1 MTDVLLGMGNHYYLK
16 RFRILNLLLYMQACF
31 LKANSPLTLPAEET
45 GLGWNTLDVIFALA
59 ASGKTIINTIQQ
71 RSPYEEGKCSQGR
84 IQISTM
90 SSSSLGW
97 AMTQI

>member
-1 MTDVLLGMGNHYYLK
+1 MTDALLGMGNHYYLK
-16 RFRILNLLLYMQACF
+16 RFRILNFLLYMQACF

-59 ASGKTIINTIQQ
+59 ASINTIQQ
-71 RSPYEEGKCSQGR
+71 RSPYEEGKCSHGR

-90 SSSSLGW
+90 SSSSLVW